1 VEKARREVTEALRE
15 QGAVAGEEPYVH
27 EVSHCDRCHHV
38 IEPLVSEQWWV
49 RMPTL
54 AEPSIAAVERG
65 DVAFHPERYRDQ
77 YLTWMRGIKDWCISR
92 QIWLGH
98 AIPVSRCGNGH
109 RFAWVETPQSC
120 PSCGTDRL
128 EHDPD
133 VLDTWFS
140 SALWPFAIFGW
151 PEETVDLQR
160 FYPTQVL
167 VTAREIIY
175 LWVARMIMTG
185 LRFTGQKPFDDVII
199 TSTIM
204 ARDGTR
210 MSKSRGNAVD
220 PLDIIG
226 RYGADAIRAWAGAV
240 GTSGQDVRYDE
251 ERVASY
257 QRFANKLWNVTR
269 LLVTAIGDGDRIA
282 VTPPSVPAAALLAED
297 HWILGRLADAVV
309 TVDQA
314 MTQYRFHD
322 AMDRLYSV
330 IWQDFCSDYMEIVK
344 VRLRNGGDGQG
355 REAAA
360 ATAVT
365 VLDSALRLLHPFMP
379 FVTEECAQRLPDPAP
394 TLQHRSWPTVLPAW
408 GAPES
413 AGTRDGIDELLLLV
427 GQLRA
432 RRQEAGI
439 SAADKTLH
447 PVVIRGGNPSLS
459 AGDRRRI
466 LEALVRVRVADG
478 DDAGEAQLVIAGS
491 LEAELHLGGGG
502 EEKLRRQLDDVEHQA
517 VRLRAQLANT
527 AFRERAPESV
537 VQKATDQLREA
548 ELQAQTLRRRLGMSE

>member
-1 VEKARREVTEALRE
+1 
-15 QGAVAGEEPYVH
+15 
-27 EVSHCDRCHHV
+27 
-38 IEPLVSEQWWV
+38 
-49 RMPTL
+49 
-54 AEPSIAAVERG
+54 
-65 DVAFHPERYRDQ
+65 
-77 YLTWMRGIKDWCISR
+77 MRGIQDWCISR

-120 PSCGTDRL
+120 PSCGSDRL

-151 PEETVDLQR
+151 PDETLDLGR

-167 VTAREIIY
+167 VTAREIIN

-185 LRFTGQKPFDDVII
+185 LRFTGKKPFDDVII

-220 PLDIIG
+220 PLDIIA

-269 LLVTAIGDGDRIA
+269 LLVTTIGDGDRIA
-282 VTPPSVPAAALLAED
+282 VPPPAVPDTALLAED
-297 HWILGRLADAVV
+297 HWILGRLADAVA

-322 AMDRLYSV
+322 AMDRLYAV

-344 VRLRNGGDGQG
+344 VRLRNGEDGRG

-394 TLQHRSWPTVLPAW
+394 TLQHRSWPTMVPEW
-408 GAPES
+408 GDPGRVGARE
-413 AGTRDGIDELLLLV
+413 GFDELLLLV

-459 AGDRRRI
+459 ADDRRRI
-466 LEALVRVRVADG
+466 LEALVRVRVVDG
-478 DDAGEAQLVIAGS
+478 DDGGEAQLVIAGS
-491 LEAELHLGGGG
+491 LEAELRLGGGG
-502 EEKLRRQLDDVEHQA
+502 EERLGRQLDEVERQIARH
-517 VRLRAQLANT
+517 RAQLANT

-537 VQKATDQLREA
+537 VQKVTDQLREA
-548 ELQAQTLRRRLGMSE
+548 ELQAQTLRRRLGISE

>member
-1 VEKARREVTEALRE
+1 
-15 QGAVAGEEPYVH
+15 
-27 EVSHCDRCHHV
+27 
-38 IEPLVSEQWWV
+38 
-49 RMPTL
+49 
-54 AEPSIAAVERG
+54 
-65 DVAFHPERYRDQ
+65 
-77 YLTWMRGIKDWCISR
+77 
-92 QIWLGH
+92 
-98 AIPVSRCGNGH
+98 
-109 RFAWVETPQSC
+109 
-120 PSCGTDRL
+120 
-128 EHDPD
+128 
-133 VLDTWFS
+133 
-140 SALWPFAIFGW
+140 
-151 PEETVDLQR
+151 
-160 FYPTQVL
+160 
-167 VTAREIIY
+167 
-175 LWVARMIMTG
+175 
-185 LRFTGQKPFDDVII
+185 
-199 TSTIM
+199 
-204 ARDGTR
+204 
-210 MSKSRGNAVD
+210 
-220 PLDIIG
+220 
-226 RYGADAIRAWAGAV
+226 V

-269 LLVTAIGDGDRIA
+269 LLVTAIGDGDRI
-282 VTPPSVPAAALLAED
+282 VVRPPAVPAAALLAED
-297 HWILGRLADAVV
+297 HWILGRLADAVA

-344 VRLRNGGDGQG
+344 VRLRNSEDRQG

-379 FVTEECAQRLPDPAP
+379 FVTEECAQRLPNPAP
-394 TLQHRSWPTVLPAW
+394 TLQHRSWPTALPEW
-408 GAPES
+408 GAPEW
-413 AGTRDGIDELLLLV
+413 AGARDGVDELLLLV

-439 SAADKTLH
+439 SAADKTLS

-478 DDAGEAQLVIAGS
+478 DDGGDAQLH
-491 LEAELHLGGGG
+491 LEGGG
-502 EEKLRRQLDDVEHQA
+502 EEKLRRQLDDVERQG

-537 VQKATDQLREA
+537 VKKATDQLREV
-548 ELQAQTLRRRLGMSE
+548 ELQAQTLRRRLGISE

>member
-1 VEKARREVTEALRE
+1 M
-15 QGAVAGEEPYVH
+15 AGEEPYVH

-109 RFAWVETPQSC
+109 RFAWVEPPRTC
-120 PSCGTDRL
+120 PSCGSDRL

-151 PEETVDLQR
+151 PEDTGDLRR

-226 RYGADAIRAWAGAV
+226 RYGSDAV
-240 GTSGQDVRYDE
+240 GICELCFQGRSDE
-251 ERVASY
+251 EIAACQVEVDPELESRLSNELEESTGVRGETSVA
-257 QRFANKLWNVTR
+257 F
-269 LLVTAIGDGDRIA
+269 
-282 VTPPSVPAAALLAED
+282 
-297 HWILGRLADAVV
+297 
-309 TVDQA
+309 
-314 MTQYRFHD
+314 
-322 AMDRLYSV
+322 
-330 IWQDFCSDYMEIVK
+330 
-344 VRLRNGGDGQG
+344 
-355 REAAA
+355 
-360 ATAVT
+360 
-365 VLDSALRLLHPFMP
+365 
-379 FVTEECAQRLPDPAP
+379 
-394 TLQHRSWPTVLPAW
+394 
-408 GAPES
+408 
-413 AGTRDGIDELLLLV
+413 
-427 GQLRA
+427 
-432 RRQEAGI
+432 
-439 SAADKTLH
+439 
-447 PVVIRGGNPSLS
+447 
-459 AGDRRRI
+459 
-466 LEALVRVRVADG
+466 ALVA
-478 DDAGEAQLVIAGS
+478 AQ
-491 LEAELHLGGGG
+491 
-502 EEKLRRQLDDVEHQA
+502 
-517 VRLRAQLANT
+517 
-527 AFRERAPESV
+527 
-537 VQKATDQLREA
+537 
-548 ELQAQTLRRRLGMSE
+548 

>member
-1 VEKARREVTEALRE
+1 
-15 QGAVAGEEPYVH
+15 
-27 EVSHCDRCHHV
+27 
-38 IEPLVSEQWWV
+38 
-49 RMPTL
+49 MPTL

-77 YLTWMRGIKDWCISR
+77 YLTWMRGIQDWCISR

-98 AIPVSRCGNGH
+98 AIPVSRCRNGH

-151 PEETVDLQR
+151 PEETVDLER

-282 VTPPSVPAAALLAED
+282 VRPPAVPATALLAED
-297 HWILGRLADAVV
+297 HWILGRLADAVA

-344 VRLRNGGDGQG
+344 VRLRNGEDGQG

-365 VLDSALRLLHPFMP
+365 VLDAALRLLHPFMP
-379 FVTEECAQRLPDPAP
+379 FVTEECAQRLPDPAAS
-394 TLQHRSWPTVLPAW
+394 LQHRSWPTVLPEWAEPARA
-408 GAPES
+408 GARQ
-413 AGTRDGIDELLLLV
+413 GVDELLVLV

-439 SAADKTLH
+439 SAADRTLH
-447 PVVIRGGNPSLS
+447 PVVIRGGDASLS
-459 AGDRRRI
+459 VADRRRI
-466 LEALVRVRVADG
+466 LEALVRVRVVDAGDG
-478 DDAGEAQLVIAGS
+478 GEAQLVIAGS

-502 EEKLRRQLDDVEHQA
+502 EGRLRRQLDEVLGQIGRH
-517 VRLRAQLANT
+517 RAQLANA
-527 AFRERAPESV
+527 AFRGRAPESV
-537 VQKATDQLREA
+537 VQKVTDQLREA
-548 ELQAQTLRRRLGMSE
+548 ELQAQTLRRRLGISE

>member
-1 VEKARREVTEALRE
+1 
-15 QGAVAGEEPYVH
+15 
-27 EVSHCDRCHHV
+27 
-38 IEPLVSEQWWV
+38 
-49 RMPTL
+49 
-54 AEPSIAAVERG
+54 
-65 DVAFHPERYRDQ
+65 
-77 YLTWMRGIKDWCISR
+77 MRGIQDWCISR

-109 RFAWVETPQSC
+109 RFAWVEPPRTC
-120 PSCGTDRL
+120 PSCGSDRL

-151 PEETVDLQR
+151 PEDTGDLRR

-185 LRFTGQKPFDDVII
+185 LRFTGKEPFDDVII

-226 RYGADAIRAWAGAV
+226 RYGSDAVRAWAGAV

-269 LLVTAIGDGDRIA
+269 LLVTAIGDGDRI
-282 VTPPSVPAAALLAED
+282 VVRPPAVPAAALLAED
-297 HWILGRLADAVV
+297 HWILERLADVV
-309 TVDQA
+309 ATVDQA

-344 VRLRNGGDGQG
+344 VRLRDSGDGQG

-394 TLQHRSWPTVLPAW
+394 SLQHRSWPTVLPEW
-408 GAPES
+408 GAPER
-413 AGTRDGIDELLLLV
+413 AGARDGV
-427 GQLRA
+427 A
-432 RRQEAGI
+432 RRRA
-439 SAADKTLH
+439 SARPTR
-447 PVVIRGGNPSLS
+447 PSTPSSSGGATPPSRPATAVASSRPWS
-459 AGDRRRI
+459 AS
-466 LEALVRVRVADG
+466 
-478 DDAGEAQLVIAGS
+478 GS
-491 LEAELHLGGGG
+491 PMAM
-502 EEKLRRQLDDVEHQA
+502 
-517 VRLRAQLANT
+517 T
-527 AFRERAPESV
+527 AARPSW
-537 VQKATDQLREA
+537 
-548 ELQAQTLRRRLGMSE
+548 